1 MACPELLHSQ
11 QRLVHAALSS
21 ASCRRAA
28 GERRGRWGGRRIS
41 GSGGSGRAKRLGTGR
56 RAVAG
61 QQMGGGLGQGWG
73 GAASGRRGWG
83 GAGAGLQV
91 GGGAGAGLRAGPGP
105 QMGAGAG
112 AGLRAVVGPQMGGG
126 PRAGGRR
133 CFWPE
138 AGNAVLDAEVR
149 RGELAGRSSPRCPPA
164 RQLSP
169 DSFPQ

>member
-1 MACPELLHSQ
+1 
-11 QRLVHAALSS
+11 
-21 ASCRRAA
+21 
-28 GERRGRWGGRRIS
+28 
-41 GSGGSGRAKRLGTGR
+41 
-56 RAVAG
+56 
-61 QQMGGGLGQGWG
+61 MGAGLGQGWG

-83 GAGAGLQV
+83 WAGAGLQV
-91 GGGAGAGLRAGPGP
+91 GGGAGGGLRAGPGP
-105 QMGAGAG
+105 QMGAEAGAEAGAGAGAG